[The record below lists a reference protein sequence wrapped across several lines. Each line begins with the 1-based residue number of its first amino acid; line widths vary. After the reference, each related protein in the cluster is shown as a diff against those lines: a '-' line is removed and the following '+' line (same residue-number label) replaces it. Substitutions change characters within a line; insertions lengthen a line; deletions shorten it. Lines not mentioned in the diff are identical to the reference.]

1 MKHGS
6 MYGHKGM
13 SGAYKKSMSYGSMPK
28 AMHGKNPFKS
38 KSMTRAKEVK
48 PSHKGYAM

>member
-13 SGAYKKSMSYGSMPK
+13 SGAYKKSMSGGKMPK
-28 AMHGKNPFKS
+28 AINGKNPFAYK
-38 KSMTRAKEVK
+38 KMVRAKEVMA
-48 PSHKGYAM
+48 SHKGYA

>member
-13 SGAYKKSMSYGSMPK
+13 SGAYGKSK
-28 AMHGKNPFKS
+28 ASSGGKLKAINGKNPFAYRK
-38 KSMTRAKEVK
+38 MARAKEVK
-48 PSHKGYAM
+48 ASHKGHA